1 VTHQPPAPE
10 SRSRLSDVA
19 ASLAEGADT
28 VRRMLGERAGARV
41 RRVRR
46 QGRQPLLN
54 MWQLQPEARLAA
66 MRELGLRTVP
76 LEQIAGTAVEG
87 PTQRGGDFLPLRE
100 LRGDDWRA
108 RWQRIRGALDR
119 LETLPP
125 VDLLKVGDRYWVVD
139 GHNRVAAALYNGQL
153 EIDADVTELRLPG
166 QPSEVAVGNVAPFLE
181 GSRDVREAG
190 SGRLSRTTA
199 RPTPVLPEHSL
210 EQHSEHQLDKR
221 SADLGAGDEPAGKRE

>member
-1 VTHQPPAPE
+1 
-10 SRSRLSDVA
+10 
-19 ASLAEGADT
+19 
-28 VRRMLGERAGARV
+28 
-41 RRVRR
+41 
-46 QGRQPLLN
+46 

-210 EQHSEHQLDKR
+210 EEHSEHQLDER

>member
-1 VTHQPPAPE
+1 VNEEPPPPE
-10 SRSRLSDVA
+10 ARSLLSDVA
-19 ASLAEGADT
+19 ASLAEGAGA

-46 QGRQPLLN
+46 QGHQPLAN
-54 MWQLQPEARLAA
+54 MWAVHPEARLAA
-66 MRELGLRTVP
+66 MRELGLRTIPVE
-76 LEQIAGTAVEG
+76 LIAGTAVEG

-108 RWQRIRGALDR
+108 RWQRIRAALDR
-119 LETLPP
+119 LAALPP
-125 VDLLKVGDRYWVVD
+125 VDLLKVGDSYWLLD

-153 EIDADVTELRLPG
+153 EIDANVTELRLPG

-190 SGRLSRTTA
+190 SGRLSRTTV
-199 RPTPVLPEHSL
+199 RPTPVLSDHPLGE
-210 EQHSEHQLDKR
+210 HSEHLPEKP
-221 SADLGAGDEPAGKRE
+221 E